1 MVMERIINVA
11 TLSSTGT
18 VRERNEDTIF
28 VNSKNYLFG
37 VCDGMGG
44 LKYGKKTAEMVSEY
58 FEQLGL
64 IEECTGSNSQTSE
77 EQIMKEIIC
86 NIDQKIAFY
95 NYPWYVR
102 FGCTL
107 CGICVLNDHEA
118 IVFNLGDSRCY
129 SFKNNSQESEII
141 TSDHNLAAESRKGN
155 EQITDPDLEKG
166 KNILTKYIGNPEDNE
181 PYISRVNYQCG
192 DRFLLCTD
200 GLYNELPKKEI
211 DKIVYNYAHKDI
223 NEASTLLVDNSIAA
237 GGRDN
242 VTVVL
247 IDIIE

>member
-107 CGICVLNDHEA
+107 CGIWVLNDHEA

-166 KNILTKYIGNPEDNE
+166 KEQIKMIRESCKINIAIL
-181 PYISRVNYQCG
+181 
-192 DRFLLCTD
+192 DRIEKEIHEGMPTS
-200 GLYNELPKKEI
+200 EI